1 MIQSKYDI
9 LQAKEHDLQ
18 QASQELAQELEVF
31 LFPLLS
37 VLDTLLDKRLVRTL
51 VQCCV
56 AMIRFR
62 NNKQGLLLSELGS
75 YMDGYR
81 GLSAAAPA

>member
-1 MIQSKYDI
+1 MIQSTYDI

-18 QASQELAQELEVF
+18 QASQELAQELEVC

-56 AMIRFR
+56 AIIRFR
-62 NNKQGLLLSELGS
+62 NNKQALLLSELGS
-75 YMDGYR
+75 YLDGYR
-81 GLSAAAPA
+81 G

>member
-9 LQAKEHDLQ
+9 LQEKEHDLQ
-18 QASQELAQELEVF
+18 LAWQEIAQELEVF
-31 LFPLLS
+31 LSPLLS

-56 AMIRFR
+56 ALIRLS
-62 NNKQGLLLSELGS
+62 NTKQG
-75 YMDGYR
+75 
-81 GLSAAAPA
+81 